1 MAYRITNGAGTSFN
15 SAANWDEGI
24 NTPSI
29 HASTSITVTAGGVT
43 SATFTAPNTT
53 NKCTGVLVPVA
64 AKGTAGN
71 IIATLQEDAGAG
83 FVDVAGATATIA
95 ITSLVAS
102 THVLFYFTTAYTF
115 TTTAAGKYRIK
126 LNTSGASGT
135 TSIAADSGGANFA
148 YLAYMNNNV
157 VPTTG
162 DDIHVVSKNQGAAL
176 TIDLDTSP
184 SIGSGTNTSVPTFR
198 SWGNAIVYS
207 NNGTIAWQTGTSRTL
222 THKGNILVESGGW
235 HQMGQTSAKIAAG
248 VLARSKFDQ
257 NGVTCNYGIVQ
268 LNGGKIT
275 LQGYDLTYKK
285 ATVVSGSGTSGSN
298 LVTDVSTGWAVNDE
312 LVFTPVTNS
321 ATNYNE
327 SETRFIKTIAGTA
340 ITLSATAGGAES
352 GLTYSHTNGYVLNVT
367 RGVLIDTTD
376 TTKAWYCDLNETTT
390 IGNLDF
396 DGCRLETT
404 GSSTANKTNLTFSN
418 LSTELFT
425 ADDVVFYR
433 QLGSNG
439 VTFGNNNDV
448 RTYTWLIFYSYSG
461 TGNAGMLFPTS
472 LRNKTF
478 QNCYFVSSQS
488 AGFFGS
494 STSTAT
500 LDQCGAWACG
510 QGSST
515 ALAGFQFTNCSNV
528 TMTDCDAH
536 ANRSYGM
543 TLATMP
549 GLTVTDSRFGTLGY
563 NGTADIQINS
573 DSYDTALFDNCSLG
587 SATLV
592 GNYQNAAQGTEI
604 AFNKLNGT
612 EFNHRWYSANG
623 YNEASGPTCTDT
635 TTVQTG
641 HHSVKFRP
649 ENTTYGTTWEYGVL
663 ARVGYY
669 VPAQGIVQMNAA
681 FYGDASASVTVGL
694 FLPGSAT
701 ADATYTLPKDGNLN
715 PFNIG
720 ATYNGTNDEIAKVI
734 VTAKTATAS
743 AYVFAGKLYNGT
755 NPLTAVDTWQ
765 KGKPSYLM
773 YPELGDPDAVWAVA
787 TSALTTTGTTGKKL
801 VDDLTFGQYLAT
813 S

>member
-1 MAYRITNGAGTSFN
+1 MAYRVTNGAGTSFN
-15 SAANWDEGI
+15 TAANWDEGV

-29 HASTSITVTAGGVT
+29 HASTSITVSAGGVF

-53 NKCTGVLVPVA
+53 NKCTGVLVPVS

-71 IIATLQEDAGAG
+71 IIATLQENSAGW
-83 FVDVAGATATIA
+83 VDVAGATATIA

-102 THVLFYFTTAYTF
+102 THVLFYFTTPYTF
-115 TTTAAGKYRIK
+115 AATTAGYYRIK

-148 YLAYMNNNV
+148 YEAYMNNNV

-176 TIDLDTSP
+176 TMDLDTSP
-184 SIGSGTNTSVPTFR
+184 SIGSGTNTSVPVFR

-222 THKGNILVESGGW
+222 THKGNILVENGGW

-248 VLARSKFDQ
+248 VLARSRFDQ

-285 ATVVSGSGTSGSN
+285 ATVVSGAGTTLSPII
-298 LVTDVSTGWAVNDE
+298 TDVTTGWAVNDE
-312 LVFTPVTNS
+312 LVFVPVTNS

-327 SETRFIKTIAGTA
+327 SETRFIRTIATTS

-352 GLTYSHTNGYVLNVT
+352 GLTYSHTAGYVFNLT

-376 TTKAWYCDLNETTT
+376 TTKAWYWDLNEITT

-396 DGCRLETT
+396 DGFRLETT
-404 GSSTANKTNLTFSN
+404 GSGVVGRTTLMFSN
-418 LSTELFT
+418 LATELFT
-425 ADDVVFYR
+425 ADDGVFYR
-433 QLGSNG
+433 QAGTG
-439 VTFGNNNDV
+439 ATFGNNNDV

-461 TGNAGMLFPTS
+461 TGNAGMFVPGS

-478 QNCYFVSSQS
+478 QNCYFINSQS

-494 STSTAT
+494 ATSTAV

-510 QGSST
+510 QAGST
-515 ALAGFQFTNCSNV
+515 AQGGFQFTNSSNV
-528 TMTDCDAH
+528 EMIDCDSH
-536 ANRSYGM
+536 ANRSYGI

-549 GLTVTDSRFGTLGY
+549 GLTVRDSRIGTLGY
-563 NGTADIQINS
+563 NGTADVQVGS

-592 GNYQNAAQGTEI
+592 GNYSNAAQGTEI

-612 EFNHRWYSANG
+612 EFNHRWYTANG
-623 YNEASGPTCTDT
+623 YNEASGPACTDT
-635 TTVQTG
+635 TTVQTD

-649 ENTTYGTTWEYGVL
+649 ENATYGTTWEYGVL

-669 VPAQGIVQMNAA
+669 VSAQGIVQMNAA
-681 FYGDASASVTVGL
+681 FYGDAGASVTVEL

-715 PFNIG
+715 PYNIG
-720 ATYNGTNDEIAKVI
+720 ATYSGSYDEIAKVV
-734 VTAKTATAS
+734 VTVKTSTAS
-743 AYVFAGKLYNGT
+743 AYAFVGKLYNGT
-755 NPLTAVDTWQ
+755 NPLTAVDTW
-765 KGKPSYLM
+765 KDGKPSYLM
-773 YPELGDPDAVWAVA
+773 YPELGDPDSVWAVL
-787 TSALTTTGTTGKKL
+787 TSGFTTSGTVGYLVTKLLTVAKFLGLK
-801 VDDLTFGQYLAT
+801 
-813 S
+813 